1 MNVLPSEY
9 TALTTRLHTSNPGLC
24 HTGVKIFYPYE
35 TEITVQSIY
44 AVMILIGVPIFYPY
58 ENVIV
63 YVMADI
69 SCKDIWCHVDSRRCI
84 EILLSNQSYPEIQHL
99 TVISTEG
106 GRRQTG
112 EGGSR
117 QQTTDSSK
125 R

>member
-1 MNVLPSEY
+1 M
-9 TALTTRLHTSNPGLC
+9 
-24 HTGVKIFYPYE
+24 
-35 TEITVQSIY
+35 QSIY
-44 AVMILIGVPIFYPY
+44 EVMVHIGVRNYYPD

-84 EILLSNQSYPEIQHL
+84 EILLSNQAYPEFQHL

-112 EGGSR
+112 EGGSK
-117 QQTTDSSK
+117 Q
-125 R
+125 

>member
-1 MNVLPSEY
+1 M
-9 TALTTRLHTSNPGLC
+9 
-24 HTGVKIFYPYE
+24 
-35 TEITVQSIY
+35 QSIY
-44 AVMILIGVPIFYPY
+44 EVMVLIGVRNYYPY

-84 EILLSNQSYPEIQHL
+84 EILLSNQAYPEFQHL

-117 QQTTDSSK
+117 QQAVNSRQQTAAKDKKAARSFTGADGRSIFM
-125 R
+125 